1 MPEETLIPPFKQWAI
16 VELMGK
22 VRVAGLVT
30 EEDRFGARLGRVDI
44 PNGDGFTTQ
53 YFSGSSLYRL
63 TPTTEKIARAIA
75 AEDSPAPIHIWELPR
90 QLTAGVIDA
99 DEYERE

>member
-1 MPEETLIPPFKQWAI
+1 MLSSFETGAETLPCAVKLSGAF
-16 VELMGK
+16 
-22 VRVAGLVT
+22 AGGET
-30 EEDRFGARLGRVDI
+30 
-44 PNGDGFTTQ
+44 TTQ

-75 AEDSPAPIHIWELPR
+75 AEDSPSPIHIWELPR
-90 QLTAGVIDA
+90 QLTAGVVDA